1 MSEGETLTKVTVYL
15 DGTAKAQYFGGQA
28 KSKKTVTKSAKKPI
42 DFSTVI
48 FGLGIL
54 LLGLVLW
61 YAFNINRIATLGYE
75 IKDTEK
81 NIQELK
87 NENDELKIKS
97 SELKSIGI
105 LETKAGDI
113 GMINPEEV
121 DYLNVVEG
129 LALKE

>member
-1 MSEGETLTKVTVYL
+1 MTVYL
-15 DGTAKAQYFGGQA
+15 GSTAERNYFGRKA
-28 KSKKTVTKSAKKPI
+28 KIKKTTVKPVQKRVS
-42 DFSTVI
+42 FSGVI
-48 FGLGIL
+48 FWLSL
-54 LLGLVLW
+54 LLVSLILW
-61 YAFNINRIATLGYE
+61 YAFNVNKIATLGYQ
-75 IKDTEK
+75 IKNTEK